1 MAARPGCDG
10 GRLAQLVEQ
19 LTLNQRV
26 VGSNPTAPTTLTS
39 DCMTR
44 FVWSLDTL
52 KINEGFSEPPD
63 ERARAASTT
72 SRANAEFL
80 LRVSVD

>member
-1 MAARPGCDG
+1 
-10 GRLAQLVEQ
+10 
-19 LTLNQRV
+19 
-26 VGSNPTAPTTLTS
+26 
-39 DCMTR
+39 MTR